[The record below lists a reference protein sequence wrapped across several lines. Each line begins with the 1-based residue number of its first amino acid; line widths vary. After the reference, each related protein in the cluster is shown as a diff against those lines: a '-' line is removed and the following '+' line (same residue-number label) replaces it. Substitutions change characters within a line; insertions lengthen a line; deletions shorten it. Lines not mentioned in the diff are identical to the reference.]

1 VSTHNAGHDVRLNEE
16 SRGRLGTEV
25 MRWGWECRT
34 CGACGPAGGQRRTV
48 ARREADAHHEES
60 RDLPGAD

>member
-1 VSTHNAGHDVRLNEE
+1 
-16 SRGRLGTEV
+16 V

-34 CGACGPAGGQRRTV
+34 CGACGPGVGQRRSV